1 MIEIK
6 RLILRIF
13 QLLELIETKRN
24 QPTVQK
30 IRGLLFEILNEVDE
44 V

>member
-1 MIEIK
+1 MKEIK
-6 RLILRIF
+6 RLILTIF

-30 IRGLLFEILNEVDE
+30 IRGLLYEILHQANEV
-44 V
+44 